1 MHLEGFQV
9 VLNFSPQNIPF
20 YTILNI
26 DMQIMKK
33 LFFSGVRKNWLLPYG
48 AGRRGSQKVTDIRF
62 YFLTPSLR
70 TSESWRVY
78 NSHTKC
84 SIVKHPFKKQI
95 EFFRIFKPRLMHFL
109 LLLLLLGGGGGGGW
123 DKQRI
128 VYKVFLQFGMGGIK
142 INSESVT

>member
-48 AGRRGSQKVTDIRF
+48 TGRRGSQKVTDIRF

-70 TSESWRVY
+70 EDT
-78 NSHTKC
+78 H
-84 SIVKHPFKKQI
+84 KKS
-95 EFFRIFKPRLMHFL
+95 
-109 LLLLLLGGGGGGGW
+109 
-123 DKQRI
+123 
-128 VYKVFLQFGMGGIK
+128 VF
-142 INSESVT
+142 